1 MGCGVISPGWRT
13 DFFRLLVLS
22 ARCFPDST
30 QWSEL
35 PCSSLSFKMIILDSL
50 SNGSRV
56 SAPLRSGAGASGVAS
71 VVPCSPDSLG
81 PRRPSVGACAV
92 GRSRHPSRLC
102 TLASAWCPG
111 PWGWGWSWGPAWVR
125 SRPLLGDG
133 QAWFLLGPWAEETPG
148 RSTVGGAVTRGTDW
162 CGSSQVPGRMG
173 LMEDLRRGDRSWVH
187 GARGPHHC
195 QWACTEALACLPK
208 EAFWV
213 WGSPGVLQ
221 PPAWVP
227 RLPQRHAGQG
237 QPPGHYFC
245 VWRGQAEDLSLHR
258 LTSSPEMALASG
270 WQRRGA
276 SSVCHQGGCA
286 SFPLPPP
293 PLGGHY

>member
-173 LMEDLRRGDRSWVH
+173 LMEDLRRGDRSWST
-187 GARGPHHC
+187 GRGDPTT
-195 QWACTEALACLPK
+195 AS
-208 EAFWV
+208 
-213 WGSPGVLQ
+213 G
-221 PPAWVP
+221 PA
-227 RLPQRHAGQG
+227 QRHWPAFPKRPSGSGAPLGFYNLLPGFQG
-237 QPPGHYFC
+237 SHKGTLAKDSHQVTISACGGGRLRTSHSTVLHHPQKWPLHQDGNDVGPALSVTRVVVRHS
-245 VWRGQAEDLSLHR
+245 LSL
-258 LTSSPEMALASG
+258 
-270 WQRRGA
+270 
-276 SSVCHQGGCA
+276 
-286 SFPLPPP
+286 PLP
-293 PLGGHY
+293 